1 MWHTPASRGMVP
13 KSGFPA
19 RCVAGLWTG
28 AAEDCSR
35 QLSESGTVTGYNASA
50 TQRLRELDEH
60 VAETQ
65 SLCSDLRSGKPCV
78 TVAQTLHALRKATD
92 PTAGRCAIIFIGD
105 SISFQPYH
113 AAICALLNETGS
125 RSVDHTTKLNMSS
138 ALAFFRQHPS
148 WRNFT
153 TSYAERYP
161 GYAYKVSRKF
171 SVYADPLGDSKEQ
184 HLRLPISGMDMEVHL
199 VRLWRFGNSRFGPG
213 VSGSVPSLGQSLFE
227 AFLEQLPRCSLV
239 LYGEGMHH
247 NLVANQS
254 SWPFNSTGGEP
265 GYRSSLGQ
273 ALDLF
278 ERFESRA
285 SLTTGYGPHGY
296 SPHGSSP
303 HDYSPR
309 GSMLSSL
316 PTRPLVIS
324 RTEPHQSTSHATPT
338 YRGFKQRRGPLF
350 RAWETVAQHFD
361 TPGEHVGHLVGVLL
375 IPFLC
380 VGT

>member
-239 LYGEGMHH
+239 LYRTER
-247 NLVANQS
+247 ACTTT
-254 SWPFNSTGGEP
+254 SWPTN
-265 GYRSSLGQ
+265 
-273 ALDLF
+273 
-278 ERFESRA
+278 
-285 SLTTGYGPHGY
+285 
-296 SPHGSSP
+296 
-303 HDYSPR
+303 PR
-309 GSMLSSL
+309 G
-316 PTRPLVIS
+316 R
-324 RTEPHQSTSHATPT
+324 ST
-338 YRGFKQRRGPLF
+338 RRGVSRGTAAALVRRWTSSSALSRVRVLQ
-350 RAWETVAQHFD
+350 RATVHMATVHMALVRM
-361 TPGEHVGHLVGVLL
+361 TTVHVA
-375 IPFLC
+375 LC
-380 VGT
+380 